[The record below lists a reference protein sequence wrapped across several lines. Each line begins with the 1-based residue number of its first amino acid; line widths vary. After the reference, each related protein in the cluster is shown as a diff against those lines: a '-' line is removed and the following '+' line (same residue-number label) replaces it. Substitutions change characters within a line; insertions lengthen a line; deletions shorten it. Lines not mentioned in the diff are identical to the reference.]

1 MTLVNLGNGWDAL
14 LEREFAS
21 DYYLKLRQFLKAEY
35 LGSGHRIFPPMND
48 IFNALKATDYNDVK
62 VVILGQDP
70 YHGIG
75 QAHGLCFSVCKGV
88 VPPPSLVNI
97 YKELQADLGITP
109 PGHGCLTD
117 WAKNGVLLL
126 NAVLT
131 VREGQAGSHRGRGWE
146 QFTDRII
153 ELLNKRE
160 KPMVFMLW
168 GNYAKAKASLIDG
181 NRHKILTAAHPSPL
195 SAWNGFFGCR
205 HFSAANE
212 FLGEN
217 AVDWRIGE

>member
-1 MTLVNLGNGWDAL
+1 MVNLGNGWDAL
-14 LEREFAS
+14 LKEEFAS

-109 PGHGCLTD
+109 PSHGCLTD

-146 QFTDRII
+146 QFTDKVI

-181 NRHKILTAAHPSPL
+181 SRHKILTAAHPSPL

>member
-1 MTLVNLGNGWDAL
+1 MVNLGNGWDAL
-14 LEREFAS
+14 LKEEFAS

-109 PGHGCLTD
+109 PSHGCLTD
-117 WAKNGVLLL
+117 WARNGVLLL

-153 ELLNKRE
+153 ELLNRRE

-181 NRHKILTAAHPSPL
+181 SRHKILTAAHPSPL

-212 FLGEN
+212 FLGED

>member
-1 MTLVNLGNGWDAL
+1 LVNLGNGWDAL
-14 LEREFAS
+14 LKEEFAS

-109 PGHGCLTD
+109 PSHGCLTD

-146 QFTDRII
+146 QFTDKVI

-181 NRHKILTAAHPSPL
+181 SRHKILTAAHPSPL

>member
-1 MTLVNLGNGWDAL
+1 MVNLGNSWDAL
-14 LEREFAS
+14 LKEEFAS
-21 DYYLKLRQFLKAEY
+21 DYYLKLRQFLKSEY

-109 PGHGCLTD
+109 PSHGCLTD

-146 QFTDRII
+146 QFTDKVI

-181 NRHKILTAAHPSPL
+181 SRHKILTAAHPSPL

>member
-1 MTLVNLGNGWDAL
+1 MVNLGNTWDGL
-14 LEREFAS
+14 LKEEFVS

-35 LGSGHRIFPPMND
+35 LGGAHRIFPPMND
-48 IFNALKATDYNDVK
+48 IFAALKATDYNDVK

-70 YHGIG
+70 YHGFG

-109 PGHGCLTD
+109 PSHGCLTD
-117 WAKNGVLLL
+117 WARNGVLLL

-131 VREGQAGSHRGRGWE
+131 VREGQAGSHRGMGWE
-146 QFTDRII
+146 QFTDKVI

-181 NRHKILTAAHPSPL
+181 SRHKILTAAHPSPL

-205 HFSAANE
+205 HFSAANA
-212 FLGEN
+212 FLGAD

>member
-1 MTLVNLGNGWDAL
+1 MVNLGNSWDAL
-14 LEREFAS
+14 LKEEFAA
-21 DYYLKLRQFLKAEY
+21 DYYLRLRQFLKEEY
-35 LGSGHRIFPPMND
+35 LRSGHRIFPPMND
-48 IFNALKATDYNDVK
+48 IFNALKMTDYNDVK
-62 VVILGQDP
+62 VVIIGQDP
-70 YHGIG
+70 YHGFG
-75 QAHGLCFSVCKGV
+75 QAHGMCFSVSKGV
-88 VPPPSLVNI
+88 DVPPSLVNI

-109 PGHGCLTD
+109 PSHGYLAD

-131 VREGQAGSHRGRGWE
+131 VREGQAGSHRGKGWE
-146 QFTDRII
+146 LFTDRII

-181 NRHKILTAAHPSPL
+181 TRHKILTAAHPSPL

-205 HFSAANE
+205 HFSAANA

-217 AVDWRIGE
+217 GVDWRIGE